1 MSVNVG
7 IEESYRNS
15 QNGAFQ
21 SYRPVK
27 AFMLFSQ
34 RSSSIM
40 ENESFKLPTGSW
52 SNNTPQNIELKLTVK
67 KFNIFIAY

>member
-15 QNGAFQ
+15 QNSAFQ

-27 AFMLFSQ
+27 ALMLFSQ
-34 RSSSIM
+34 RSGSIM
-40 ENESFKLPTGSW
+40 DNESFKLPTGSW
-52 SNNTPQNIELKLTVK
+52 SNSAPQNIELKLTVRK
-67 KFNIFIAY
+67 LNK